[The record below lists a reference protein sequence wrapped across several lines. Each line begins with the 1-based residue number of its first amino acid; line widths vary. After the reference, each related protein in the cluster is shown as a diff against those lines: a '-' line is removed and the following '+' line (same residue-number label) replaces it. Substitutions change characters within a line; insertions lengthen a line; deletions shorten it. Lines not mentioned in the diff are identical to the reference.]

1 MKYSD
6 YSSYLLGVMRI
17 VVAFL
22 FMAHG
27 TQKLFGLPSGEPIA
41 IDHIATLYGIAG
53 LLETIGGFFLLI
65 GFLTRPFAFVLSG
78 EMAVAYFKV
87 HAFQDFWPLLN
98 RGELAMLYCF
108 IFLFISAAGPGK
120 FSIDG
125 TRGYE

>member
-6 YSSYLLGVMRI
+6 YTPYLLGVMRI

-27 TQKLFGLPSGEPIA
+27 TQKLFGFPSGEPIQ

-53 LLETIGGFFLLI
+53 LLETIGGFFLVI

-78 EMAVAYFKV
+78 EMAVAYFIV
-87 HAFQDFWPLLN
+87 HMPEGFWPLLN
-98 RGELAMLYCF
+98 GGEKAMLYCF
-108 IFLFISAAGPGK
+108 IFLFISAAGPGT
-120 FSIDG
+120 FSIDKS
-125 TRGYE
+125 RGYE

>member
-6 YSSYLLGVMRI
+6 YSSYLLGLMRI

-27 TQKLFGLPSGEPIA
+27 TQKLFGFPSGEPINVDT
-41 IDHIATLYGIAG
+41 ITTLYGIAG
-53 LLETIGGFFLLI
+53 ILETVGGFFLMI

-87 HAFQDFWPLLN
+87 HAPQEFWPLLN
-98 RGELAMLYCF
+98 GGELAMLYCF
-108 IFLFISAAGPGK
+108 IFLYISAVGPGK

>member
-27 TQKLFGLPSGEPIA
+27 TQKLFGFPSGEPIS
-41 IDHIATLYGIAG
+41 IDHLATLYGIAG

-78 EMAVAYFKV
+78 EMAVAYFKA
-87 HAFQDFWPLLN
+87 HMPQEFWPLLN
-98 RGELAMLYCF
+98 GGELAMMYSF
-108 IFLFISAAGPGK
+108 IFLFISSAGPGK

-125 TRGYE
+125 MRGYE